1 MQSKHADTRK
11 IKIRANNHPL
21 ILILNFSWSFREHS
35 ARRRRAAPSLLR
47 HGWRLHCCCLR
58 SVLPLL
64 TASHGSMGISPCSP
78 HRTAAQHLASF
89 APCAATSCQQHRAAN
104 DLDLTPPASTSHG
117 VHRDRRRNRTVA
129 VAISHGVGRAAATA
143 QDL

>member
-1 MQSKHADTRK
+1 M
-11 IKIRANNHPL
+11 
-21 ILILNFSWSFREHS
+21 
-35 ARRRRAAPSLLR
+35 APSLLLPPFR
-47 HGWRLHCCCLR
+47 LAASHGVAWL
-58 SVLPLL
+58 
-64 TASHGSMGISPCSP
+64 HGSMGISPCSP

-89 APCAATSCQQHRAAN
+89 APCAATSCQQHRVAN